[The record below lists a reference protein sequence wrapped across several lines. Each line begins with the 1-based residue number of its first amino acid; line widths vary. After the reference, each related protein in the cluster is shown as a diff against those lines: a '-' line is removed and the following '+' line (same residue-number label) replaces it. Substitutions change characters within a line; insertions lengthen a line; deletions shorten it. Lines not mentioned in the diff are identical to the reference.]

1 MDNTLGI
8 SFEEH
13 VKKETLINRMD
24 TRGRVILAFLLAI
37 AIAVAGNTASALLL
51 AYSAILVILAQIPW
65 RDLFVRLLVLD
76 GILLALWIT
85 LPLSAGGE
93 AFHPGLLTIYK
104 EGITLA
110 LSITV
115 KANSAFLSMS
125 ALLGT
130 IPFIEL
136 FNALE
141 DLKLP
146 RKLLLLIHFTFR
158 YAHVIAA
165 EAESIYRSMMLRGF
179 THCFNLNTLK
189 GYGILLG
196 MIFVKSFRR
205 ADRVMQA
212 MELRGFEG
220 SFFSLRERKAF
231 SDGVLMS
238 LVLPTLLILGC
249 CVL

>member
-8 SFEEH
+8 PFEER
-13 VKKETLINRMD
+13 VKKETIINRMD
-24 TRGRVILAFLLAI
+24 TRARVILALLLAI
-37 AIAVAGNTASALLL
+37 AIAVTGNTSSVLLL
-51 AYSAILVILAQIPW
+51 AYSVILVILAQIP
-65 RDLFVRLLVLD
+65 RKVLFERLLVLD
-76 GILLALWIT
+76 GILLALWVT

-93 AFHPGLLTIYK
+93 ALYSGPLTIYK
-104 EGITLA
+104 EGIKLA

-125 ALLGT
+125 ALLST

-141 DLKLP
+141 DLKFP
-146 RKLLLLIHFTFR
+146 RKLLLLVHFTFR

-179 THCFNLNTLK
+179 AHRFSLNTLK

-196 MIFVKSFRR
+196 MIFVKSYRR

-220 SFFSLRERKAF
+220 RFFSLRERKIF
-231 SDGVLMS
+231 SARVFMS
-238 LVLPTLLILGC
+238 LVLPAIFILVC
-249 CVL
+249 CIL